1 MLGFKK
7 VKKEVKVQGM
17 HCAHCASRVEKAI
30 MGIDKVKS
38 VKIDLASGLVTIVS
52 FEQIDDAR
60 ISTAVTEAGFEVA

>member
-1 MLGFKK
+1 
-7 VKKEVKVQGM
+7 
-17 HCAHCASRVEKAI
+17 